1 MMIYARKLLR
11 DLLAQK
17 GQVIAV
23 IAVTALGVMLYVSSA
38 AAYRDLRNSYAA
50 TRTKLA
56 LARLHVDVDAARAD
70 DLAKVRAIPGVAT
83 ADTRII
89 VEVPVT
95 YGAAKTHAALRVL
108 SLPDAGEPALD
119 RVLVIS
125 GALPSG
131 DDVLLEKHFARANQ
145 LDAGDAVVVGGR
157 RVRVS
162 GVAVSPEYLW
172 VSRDA
177 NDFMPS
183 PDQFGVGWMRS
194 AVVRTLSDHVES
206 QILVQPSAS
215 ADVSHISDLA
225 RSALGASRVI
235 AITKSEDL
243 VGVKLMQ
250 MDVDGYREMAA
261 FFPLFFLGVGAFI
274 IGSALARLV
283 DAQRAIIGTLCALGV
298 GRGAILTHYLSF
310 AMTLGF
316 VGAVLGGVLGAFA
329 APALT
334 QAYATDLNIPF
345 VASPFHPDLVAEG
358 LAMGLAISFVAGV
371 FPALRAMKLLPAVA
385 MRPAK
390 PRVGGL
396 VRVVRRVRMPLPV
409 TLALRDILARPL
421 RSFGTALGVSAA
433 VVLVLST
440 GALIDSMKMTFSS
453 LFDHARHYDERIDF
467 AAPVETHETL
477 SRARAVAGVRRAE
490 AALVLPVTLTTS
502 SGRADVLLQAL
513 DDDARLLRSVDA
525 NGDATPPG
533 PRGITL
539 TRAAAKKLHLAI
551 GDDVHLAPIVGD
563 AAAIDLRLTG
573 FADAAMG
580 NTASARTA
588 DVAHAWHL
596 DDLTTTVLVQSDP
609 GSAHRTWGDLV
620 AAFPNA
626 LRIEDATRTRAQ
638 FDELMGLGWVMLLAM
653 LAFGSVLAAA
663 ILFNTATLTIL
674 ERRRELATLRALG
687 LTMREITTALTIEH
701 ALVAAAGL
709 AIGLPLAVGAAK
721 LMLHSFASE
730 LFALPFV
737 LSPATVAL
745 TLGGVFVIVLV
756 AQWPALVRVARASL
770 AESVRVRE

>member
-1 MMIYARKLLR
+1 MIYARKLLR

-23 IAVTALGVMLYVSSA
+23 IAVTALGVLLYVSSA

-56 LARLHVDVDAARAD
+56 LARLHVDVDAPDAD
-70 DLAKVRAIPGVAT
+70 DLAKIRAIPGVAT
-83 ADTRII
+83 ADTRMIA
-89 VEVPVT
+89 EVPVT
-95 YGAAKTHAALRVL
+95 HGAGETHAALRVL

-125 GALPSG
+125 GALPS
-131 DDVLLEKHFARANQ
+131 DDEVLLEKHFATVNR
-145 LDAGDAVVVGGR
+145 LDAGDSLIVGGR
-157 RVRVS
+157 RSRVS

-194 AVVRTLSDHVES
+194 AAVQTLSNHVRS
-206 QILVQPSAS
+206 QVLVQPTPSSDAS
-215 ADVSHISDLA
+215 RISDLV

-235 AITKSEDL
+235 SITKSEDL

-261 FFPLFFLGVGAFI
+261 FFPIFFLGIGAFI

-283 DAQRAIIGTLCALGV
+283 DAQRSIIGTLSALGV

-310 AMTLGF
+310 AMALGL
-316 VGAVLGGVLGAFA
+316 VGAVIGGALGAFA

-334 QAYATDLNIPF
+334 QTYAADLNIPF
-345 VASPFHPDLVAEG
+345 VTSPFHADLVAEG
-358 LAMGLAISFVAGV
+358 LAMGLAISFVAGF
-371 FPALRAMKLLPAVA
+371 FPASRAMNLLPAVA

-409 TLALRDILARPL
+409 TLALRDILARPM
-421 RSFGTALGVSAA
+421 RSLGTALGVSAA

-453 LFDHARHYDERIDF
+453 LFDHARHYDDRIDF
-467 AAPVETHETL
+467 AAPVETQATL
-477 SRARAVAGVRRAE
+477 SHARALAGVRRVE
-490 AALVLPVTLTTS
+490 AALVVPVVLTT
-502 SGRADVLLQAL
+502 ATAHVDVLLQAL
-513 DDDARLLRSVDA
+513 DDDAQLLQSVDA
-525 NGDATPPG
+525 NGDRTPPG
-533 PRGITL
+533 PRGLTL

-551 GDDVHLAPIVGD
+551 GDDVRVEPVARNAPAV
-563 AAAIDLRLTG
+563 DLRVTG

-580 NTASARTA
+580 NTANARIA
-588 DVAHAWHL
+588 DVARAWRL

-609 GSAHRTWGDLV
+609 GAAHRTWRELV
-620 AAFPNA
+620 TAFPNA
-626 LRIEDATRTRAQ
+626 LRIEDATRTRTQ
-638 FDELMGLGWVMLLAM
+638 FDALMGLGWVMLLAM

-701 ALVAAAGL
+701 ALVAIAGL
-709 AIGLPLAVGAAK
+709 AIGMPLAIGAAK

-737 LSPATVAL
+737 LAPSTVAL
-745 TLGGVFVIVLV
+745 ALGGVFVIVLV